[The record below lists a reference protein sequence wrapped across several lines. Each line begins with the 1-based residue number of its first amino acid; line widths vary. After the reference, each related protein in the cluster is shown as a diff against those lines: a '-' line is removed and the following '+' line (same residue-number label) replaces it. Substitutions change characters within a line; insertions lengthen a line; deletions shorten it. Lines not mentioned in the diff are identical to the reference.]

1 MHDIVDTSRRPL
13 LELSNYHVLG
23 RILYYVPWLSPFH
36 PGLVLSLFGGVMLVV
51 ETLNA
56 VGVAL
61 NSNPS
66 AMASSQT
73 LGAVLTK
80 VALGLQLGVLAV
92 FSLLS
97 GSFHYRCHMKGIPSR
112 RIKTP
117 LLALYGSTILILI
130 RCIYRLIEHIGN
142 TKLDIDN
149 YEALLDLTPLLRY
162 EFWFY
167 IFEATM
173 MLLNSI
179 LWNVFNPSRYLPAE
193 HNLFIGRD
201 GAEMVDDE
209 ELVDDRGWFLKFMH
223 IFTFGILFGRKKKN
237 HKDLGFNAGREELL
251 QFRQVSR

>member
-1 MHDIVDTSRRPL
+1 
-13 LELSNYHVLG
+13 
-23 RILYYVPWLSPFH
+23 
-36 PGLVLSLFGGVMLVV
+36 MLVV

-66 AMASSQT
+66 AMPSSQN

-80 VALGLQLGVLAV
+80 VALGMQLGVLV
-92 FSLLS
+92 IFFLLA
-97 GSFHYRCHMKGIPSR
+97 GSFQYRCHKNGVPNS

-117 LLALYGSTILILI
+117 LLTEYASTVLILI

-149 YEALLDLTPLLRY
+149 YQALLDLTPLLRY
-162 EFWFY
+162 EWFFY
-167 IFEATM
+167 VFEATM

-193 HNLFIGRD
+193 HNLYIGRD
-201 GAEMVDDE
+201 GGEIVDDDE
-209 ELVDDRGWFLKFMH
+209 PVDDRGWFLKFMH
-223 IFTFGILFGRKKKN
+223 LFTFGILFGRKR
-237 HKDLGFNAGREELL
+237 KDYKSMRQNAGNEELL
-251 QFRQVSR
+251 QYRQVSGNDKSRSDGSRLA